1 MSEYEKLLKKYSL
14 KEEDLSASL
23 KKRLADI
30 RKLQQAIPETEA
42 IIASGNLS
50 VSKKNSLQEKLDNAN
65 SALPIM
71 EAELA
76 EAIEKWYPKR
86 AQNAAAGQRLQTA
99 RAAKAKSTTTVPTPI
114 PASTSALP
122 ATIPAVKA
130 EKEEKTTSASS
141 TEGKPLGIWGWV
153 GICLGAAVLGV
164 AGVAVARRF
173 SQNSA

>member
-14 KEEDLSASL
+14 KEEDLSTSL
-23 KKRLADI
+23 RKRLTDI
-30 RKLQQAIPETEA
+30 RKLQQAIPVTEGL
-42 IIASGNLS
+42 IASGNLS

-99 RAAKAKSTTTVPTPI
+99 RAAKAASTDTPQPPTPAA
-114 PASTSALP
+114 ASTLP
-122 ATIPAVKA
+122 ATIPTAKPA
-130 EKEEKTTSASS
+130 KKEETAPPSS

-164 AGVAVARRF
+164 AGVAVARRY
-173 SQNSA
+173 SQNAG